1 MSDPVE
7 ITVYSRENC
16 HLCASAMETI
26 DRVVNDTDVAVTVEE
41 IDVDADAELADAYGD
56 RVPHILIDGEDAFS
70 YRVHAA
76 ELRTKLRAA
85 ADSVGSSPT
94 E

>member
-16 HLCASAMETI
+16 HLCASAIETI
-26 DRVVNDTDVAVTVEE
+26 DRVVDDTDVAATVEV
-41 IDVDADAELADAYGD
+41 IDVDTDEELTDAYGD
-56 RVPHILIDGEDAFS
+56 RVPHTLIDGDDAFS

-76 ELRTKLRAA
+76 EFRTRLRAA
-85 ADSVGSSPT
+85 ADAVDASAT